1 MAKSELERNLEELEA
16 LRKEGVLSDS
26 EYEVA
31 RQRAIETSAIGQPPA
46 PEAASPAAPPRSS
59 RFGCGRVLL
68 VIVGVLVV
76 IGIIAAVTTSG
87 GDDSSSSS
95 STPSST
101 NSRAPSTS
109 NGSTTSSRPAPTA
122 TKTVRE
128 KIEDCLS
135 PLDGNHNGF
144 EDQIRP
150 LLNDEGSMRTHST
163 RFGTTPLANRPQ
175 EVGIVMKYS
184 ANNAFG
190 ARIKKEAVGRLN
202 FETCRVTVV
211 ATGLE

>member
-1 MAKSELERNLEELEA
+1 MAKSELERNLEELDA
-16 LRKEGVLSDS
+16 LRRDGVLSDS

-31 RQRAIETSAIGQPPA
+31 RQRAIQTSEIGQRPP

-68 VIVGVLVV
+68 IIVGVVIV

-87 GDDSSSSS
+87 GDDSGSSS

-101 NSRAPSTS
+101 NSRTSGTS

-122 TKTVRE
+122 AKTVRA

-163 RFGTTPLANRPQ
+163 RFGTTPLANSPQ
-175 EVGIVMKYS
+175 EVSIFMEYS

-190 ARIKKEAVGRLN
+190 ARIKTDAFGRLN
-202 FETCRVTVV
+202 FETCRVTVII
-211 ATGLE
+211 TGLE

>member
-1 MAKSELERNLEELEA
+1 MAKSELERNLEELDA

-31 RQRAIETSAIGQPPA
+31 RQRAIETSEIGQRPQ

-59 RFGCGRVLL
+59 RFGCGKLL
-68 VIVGVLVV
+68 LIIVGVLVV

-87 GDDSSSSS
+87 GDDSG

-101 NSRAPSTS
+101 NSRASGTS
-109 NGSTTSSRPAPTA
+109 NGSTTSSRPTPTA
-122 TKTVRE
+122 VKTVRE

-175 EVGIVMKYS
+175 EVGIVMEYS